1 MDTPIPAQRKRI
13 EWTLSPASLLSLPLY
28 SSSQIRAYRASLSLF
43 VCLSELSHRQF
54 LWNYFSF
61 PLFLIWTVIMWWFHF
76 TLACSLPT
84 VGQSELCAD
93 EGSWTSSPGQIS
105 VGFCPW
111 VGRPQRC
118 LSTALRR
125 PPNTHRT
132 SVCVW
137 KISSRLLQGANPV
150 PAGNLSSGFSPLSLP
165 QVMCLWFVGL
175 HPRNRNHLP
184 HIHHR
189 AAVSGCASGHSQAGL
204 AGVQRWAQLPSPGHP
219 ATPTPSAT

>member
-13 EWTLSPASLLSLPLY
+13 EWTLSPASLFSLPPY

-61 PLFLIWTVIMWWFHF
+61 PLFLIWTVITWWFHF

-84 VGQSELCAD
+84 VGQSELRAD

-125 PPNTHRT
+125 PPNTH
-132 SVCVW
+132 
-137 KISSRLLQGANPV
+137 
-150 PAGNLSSGFSPLSLP
+150 
-165 QVMCLWFVGL
+165 
-175 HPRNRNHLP
+175 P
-184 HIHHR
+184 HIC
-189 AAVSGCASGHSQAGL
+189 VCLKNLIPSL
-204 AGVQRWAQLPSPGHP
+204 AGSESSPSRQFILWLLPTESTTSNVFVVCGP
-219 ATPTPSAT
+219 AP